1 VVGTAS
7 ASPISW
13 RSEVRLHYDAETEK
27 FRAELR
33 AWLAAN
39 RPSVE
44 EMRAEPTASSA
55 HLTSWSRRWQRKLF
69 DAGLLVPGWP
79 EGLGGRNL
87 PPVQQLVYHEEM
99 AKFSV
104 WRSNNPQ
111 GLDIIAP
118 SIHDYGSEFLKQKY
132 LVPTLRAEIA
142 WCLGMS
148 EPGAGSDLAALS
160 TRAEVH
166 DDHFVVSGQKIWTS
180 GAHHADHCFC
190 FVRTDP
196 DAPKHRGISVLI
208 IDMKARGVTTRP
220 LPDLLERDH
229 ADFNEVFFDGVVV
242 PRDHLVGELNQG
254 WSISAG
260 SLAHERGMM
269 WLSSASRLDGM
280 LERIL
285 RMAREPGPDGRR
297 IGESATFR
305 DELASLYVDAQ
316 AIWFMGYQGFAK
328 FARGHV
334 SPEHS
339 VLKLFGSEVAQRAA
353 RVATEAQGVDALEV
367 EFRGMVEDESE
378 GEMPWMRRYLQS
390 FGATISAGAS
400 EIQRNIIAQRVL
412 GLPRR

>member
-1 VVGTAS
+1 VK
-7 ASPISW
+7 
-13 RSEVRLHYDAETEK
+13 LHYDAATEA

-33 AWLAAN
+33 GWLEAN
-39 RPSVE
+39 QPTLE
-44 EMRAEPTASSA
+44 EMRAEPVTSSA
-55 HLTSWSRRWQRKLF
+55 HMPDWARRWQRRLF

-79 EGLGGRNL
+79 PELGGRSL
-87 PPVQQLVYHEEM
+87 SPVQQLVYHEEI
-99 AKFSV
+99 AKIAAE
-104 WRSNNPQ
+104 RTANPQ

-118 SIHDYGSEFLKQKY
+118 SIRDYGSELLKEKY

-160 TRAEVH
+160 TRAEVR

-208 IDMKARGVTTRP
+208 IDMKAPGITVRP
-220 LPDLLERDH
+220 LPELVSPDH
-229 ADFNEVFFDGVVV
+229 VDFNEVFFDGVVV
-242 PRDHLVGELNQG
+242 PRDHLVGPLNEG

-269 WLSSASRLDGM
+269 WLRSAARLDGA
-280 LERIL
+280 LANL
-285 RMAREPGPDGRR
+285 RELARETGPDGRR
-297 IGESATFR
+297 IGESESFR
-305 DELASLYVDAQ
+305 DQFAGLYVDAQ
-316 AIWFMGYQGFAK
+316 AMWFMGYQGFAK
-328 FARGHV
+328 FARGQV

-353 RVATEAQGVDALEV
+353 RVATEAQGVGALDV
-367 EFRGMVEDESE
+367 EYESRGYDESF
-378 GEMPWMRRYLQS
+378 GRVPWMTQYLHT
-390 FGATISAGAS
+390 FRITISAGTS

>member
-1 VVGTAS
+1 M
-7 ASPISW
+7 
-13 RSEVRLHYDAETEK
+13 RLHYDADTEK
-27 FRAELR
+27 LRAELR
-33 AWLAAN
+33 GWIAVH

-44 EMRAEPTASSA
+44 EMRAEPTTSSA
-55 HLTSWSRRWQRKLF
+55 HLTGWARRWQRKLF

-79 EGLGGRNL
+79 PELGGRNL

-99 AKFSV
+99 AKIAV

-111 GLDIIAP
+111 GLGIIAP
-118 SIHDYGSEFLKQKY
+118 SILDYGSEFLKQKY

-166 DDHFVVSGQKIWTS
+166 DDHFVVTGQKIWTS
-180 GAHHADHCFC
+180 GAHHADYCFC

-196 DAPKHRGISVLI
+196 DAPKHRGISALI
-208 IDMKARGVTTRP
+208 VDMKAKGVSTRP
-220 LPDLLERDH
+220 LPDLNERDR

-242 PRDHLVGELNQG
+242 PRDHLVGPLNQG

-280 LERIL
+280 LERML

-328 FARGHV
+328 FAKGKI

-339 VLKLFGSEVAQRAA
+339 VLKLFGSEVAQRTA
-353 RVATEAQGVDALEV
+353 RVATEALGVDGLEV
-367 EFRGMVEDESE
+367 EFHGMGEDDS
-378 GEMPWMRRYLQS
+378 GDEMPWLKRYLQTY
-390 FGATISAGAS
+390 GGTISAGAS
-400 EIQRNIIAQRVL
+400 EIQRNIIAQRIL